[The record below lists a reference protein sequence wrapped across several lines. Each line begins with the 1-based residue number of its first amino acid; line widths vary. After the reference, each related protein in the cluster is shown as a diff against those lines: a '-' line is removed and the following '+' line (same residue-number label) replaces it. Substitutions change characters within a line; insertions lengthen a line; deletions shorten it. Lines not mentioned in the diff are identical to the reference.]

1 MCMCKYPFNLNLQY
15 KHLKQ
20 SFYIK
25 TYMFCDI
32 FYYFGKK
39 VICYSFYH
47 VLYTCSD
54 TFSNLLYYI
63 HVVAGQ

>member
-47 VLYTCSD
+47 GVSRSRLCELQES
-54 TFSNLLYYI
+54 L
-63 HVVAGQ
+63 Q

>member
-25 TYMFCDI
+25 TCMFCDI

-39 VICYSFYH
+39 G
-47 VLYTCSD
+47 
-54 TFSNLLYYI
+54 NLLFVLSCTIYM
-63 HVVAGQ
+63 